1 LNEISIS
8 NDLNVIT
15 AEIQSYKQI
24 AGQSI
29 FEIGRRLKHV
39 KENDLV
45 HGEWESY
52 CNEQVKI
59 TPRHANRYIKVVE
72 ELGSNQTSMSDLGIN
87 ALYQIATIPQEER
100 EKEHTLSSGE
110 TKTVDDMTGKEL
122 QEVKRKLKERDK
134 QLKQAKRSEE
144 IAVRKLEQEQ
154 SKEPKVIERE
164 VIKEVVPS
172 DYEQAKQERDR
183 VLQELKLLKKT
194 QDTDYEAE
202 SRKIKALELEAN
214 KTVLTTKIKIDEF
227 LKDVAVTAF
236 RRGAIASSSE
246 GTKRNLQQGVDELKN
261 FIKEMEMAL
270 NGRIEA

>member
-1 LNEISIS
+1 MKEIQLS

-15 AEIQSYKQI
+15 AEINGYKNMI
-24 AGQSI
+24 GQGV
-29 FEIGRRLKHV
+29 FEIGKRLKHI

-45 HGEWESY
+45 HGEWEKY
-52 CNEQVKI
+52 CNEKIEI
-59 TPRHANRYIKVVE
+59 TPAYANRHIKVYE
-72 ELGSNQTSMSDLGIN
+72 EFGKANQYTSIGLSQ
-87 ALYQIATIPQEER
+87 LYQIATLPEEER
-100 EKEHTLSSGE
+100 DKKHTLSSGE
-110 TKTVDDMTGKEL
+110 TKQVDEMTVREL

-134 QLKQAKRSEE
+134 QLEQAKRSEE

-154 SKEPKVIERE
+154 SKEPRVIERE
-164 VIKEVVPS
+164 VVKEVVPN

-183 VLQELKLLKKT
+183 VLQELKLLKKA
-194 QDTDYEAE
+194 QVTDHEAE

>member
-1 LNEISIS
+1 MNEISIS